1 MKRAVAIILIAILL
15 LAGLTYAVGYGH
27 DQLSRLSNPNLSNR
41 QAQIV
46 ELYSKKRDGSDLS
59 GLESVWTNSGE
70 RRLSQCQTEIS
81 IWWAR
86 ILERVNEL

>member
-1 MKRAVAIILIAILL
+1 MKRAVVIILIALL
-15 LAGLTYAVGYGH
+15 LLVGLTYAVGYGH
-27 DQLSRLSNPNLSNR
+27 DQLNRSSNPNLSNR
-41 QAQIV
+41 RAKIV
-46 ELYSKKRDGSDLS
+46 ELYSRKRDGPDLS

-86 ILERVNEL
+86 ILKMVNEL